1 MLTMPRWVSAM
12 GAMATLAVLA
22 FPSAAL
28 AQANCEMYA
37 KLAVQQQRQNE
48 SAKCNLAG
56 ADWHSDLSGHMAWC
70 SNASPQQWQAALQ
83 RRKLALD
90 TCGQK

>member
-1 MLTMPRWVSAM
+1 MLTMLRKVGAM

-22 FPSAAL
+22 SSPAAL

-48 SAKCNLAG
+48 SVKCNLSG
-56 ADWHSDLSGHMAWC
+56 ADWHSDVSGHMAWC

-83 RRKLALD
+83 RRKHALD
-90 TCGQK
+90 NCGRK